1 MHMQG
6 QDEEIFRVIKPG
18 ILTTFQDM
26 GRTGF
31 QRYGVPVSGA
41 MDRFALQVANVLVG
55 NLRHTASLEVTLI
68 GPQLEAC
75 QPITVAITG
84 ANLEPKLNGNVT
96 PMWTSFHMNEGDI
109 LTFGKHQSGVR
120 AYIAVAGGFH
130 CPTIFGSQS
139 TDVKN
144 GFGSQLDKAT
154 IITGFPIDVRHGI
167 GLSKYLVPVY
177 EKSIEVAV
185 VEGPHTEFFTK
196 KGIKWFFNT
205 THIVDT
211 SSNRMGYRLNSARI
225 PLENNPDIWSDAVPF
240 GGIQI
245 PRNGQPII
253 LMSDRQT
260 TGGYPRIG
268 TVISS
273 DLPKIAQLVPRGEIR
288 FYPISVEEA
297 QKRTIETEIFLNEL
311 AMFRKDF
318 H

>member
-1 MHMQG
+1 MQV

-41 MDRFALQVANVLVG
+41 MDRFALQVANILVG
-55 NLRHTASLEVTLI
+55 NARHTACLEVTLI
-68 GPQLEAC
+68 GPELEVC
-75 QPITVAITG
+75 KPMTVAITG
-84 ANLEPKLNGNVT
+84 ANLEPELNGNVKQ
-96 PMWTSFHMNEGDI
+96 MWTSFRMNKGDI
-109 LTFGKHQSGVR
+109 LTFGKHLSGVR

-154 IITGFPIDVRHGI
+154 EITGFPIDVMHGV
-167 GLSKYLVPVY
+167 GLPKHLVPAY
-177 EKSIEVAV
+177 EKTIEVAV
-185 VEGPHTEFFTK
+185 VEGPHTDCFTIE
-196 KGIKWFFNT
+196 GIKQFFNT
-205 THIVDT
+205 THTVDA
-211 SSNRMGYRLNSARI
+211 SSNRMGYRLNSAKI
-225 PLENNPDIWSDAVPF
+225 PLENKPDIWSDAVPF

-253 LMSDRQT
+253 LMADRQT

-288 FYPISVEEA
+288 FYPISIEEA
-297 QKRTIETEIFLNEL
+297 QKRTVEMKKFLNKL